1 MGTYSNLVPGGVCN
15 SIYLEEDPPWQ
26 AYEETDGTFTTTYEV
41 STDTDYGTA
50 RYTAEF
56 RFDLPASVNVS
67 NVTITANVYPSFN
80 AQGTLYASITNYN
93 GGSGGTSTSAQSA
106 SVTGIDAQRTFSFSG
121 ISFGNTNSF
130 YVKFWSDNLAGG
142 SPTRY
147 ESVGVGVIR
156 ANVLYTDPQQPRVT
170 ATSPSAQIFSDWES
184 FTYQWSV
191 SNGTQTQAVVQES
204 TDNSNW
210 INVGAVS
217 GSGTNLSGT
226 ARYTAS
232 SGSSQS
238 YSWRVVAT
246 FSDGTT
252 KTSGSL
258 SYSVLAPPPEPDYPP
273 SVSNIS
279 TTPVQPSGLPSTFSS
294 VYIANVSKCK
304 VQASVSA
311 GTYAIREVYFS
322 YPGVEKV
329 SMTYDSTA
337 RKYVGTT
344 PLALSA
350 TTQTITITVTAVDTS
365 GYYTAETVNVTVTPY
380 ADPTL
385 TVNTLYR
392 SNAQGAEDN
401 TGQYYKIKVTA
412 SCSSVQSKNYITSLK
427 AGVKNGTQHTLS
439 SGSTYTFGPELPN
452 EDLVYVIHI
461 SVTDYVGHE
470 TWIERSLAGRLRDVV
485 FKRDVNRKTAH
496 VGVGMTPDGNARTTV
511 QLPPNGTIIIGG
523 QDLIAW
529 LQSKLGEDFPGWD
542 QS

>member
-15 SIYLEEDPPWQ
+15 SEYILIDGPEWQ
-26 AYEETDGTFTTTYEV
+26 TYEETSGGFTTTYEV

-56 RFDLPASVNVS
+56 RFDLPASVEIS
-67 NVTITANVYPSFN
+67 YITISLNVYPSFN

-93 GGSGGTSTSAQSA
+93 GGSGGTSTSAKTT
-106 SVTGIDAQRTFSFSG
+106 SVTGTDGQRTIAFSG
-121 ISFGNTNSF
+121 ISFGKTNSF
-130 YVKFWSDNLAGG
+130 YVTFWSDDLRGN

-156 ANVLYTDPQQPRVT
+156 ANVLYTDPPQPRVT
-170 ATSPSAQIFSDWES
+170 ITGPTAGVFEAGTSFSYS
-184 FTYQWSV
+184 WSV
-191 SNGTQTQAVVQES
+191 SNGTQTSAVIQES
-204 TDNSNW
+204 SDGSSWTTTRN
-210 INVGAVS
+210 VS
-217 GSGTNLSGT
+217 GSTTSVSE
-226 ARYTAS
+226 TAS
-232 SGSSQS
+232 GVGLH
-238 YSWRVVAT
+238 YWRVVVT
-246 FSDGTT
+246 FSGGTT
-252 KTSGSL
+252 VTSSNGQ
-258 SYSVLAPPPEPDYPP
+258 YSVTEPYVPPEPDEPP
-273 SVSNIS
+273 YVGNIS
-279 TTPVQPSGLPSTFSS
+279 TTPVQPDSLPATFSS

-311 GTYAIREVYFS
+311 GTYSIREVYFS

-365 GYYTAETVNVTVTPY
+365 GYYTSETVNVTVTPY

-385 TVNTLYR
+385 TINTLIR
-392 SNAQGAEDN
+392 CDAQGAEDN

-412 SCSSVQSKNYITSLK
+412 GCSSVQNKNSITSLK

-485 FKRDVNRKTAH
+485 FKRDVQRKTAH
-496 VGVGMTPDGNARTTV
+496 VGVGMTPDGNTRTTV

-523 QDLIAW
+523 QDLISW
-529 LQSKLGEDFPGWD
+529 LQETLGESFPGWN
-542 QS
+542 S

>member
-1 MGTYSNLVPGGVCN
+1 MGTYSNLVPSGVCN
-15 SIYLEEDPPWQ
+15 SIYFEEDPPWQ
-26 AYEETDGTFTTTYEV
+26 AYEETSGTFTTSYEV
-41 STDTDYGTA
+41 STDTNYGTA

-67 NVTITANVYPSFN
+67 YVTITANVYPSFN

-130 YVKFWSDNLAGG
+130 YVKFWSDNLVGG

-156 ANVLYTDPQQPRVT
+156 ANVLYTDPPQPRVT
-170 ATSPSAQIFSDWES
+170 IGGPSGLTFSDGQS
-184 FTYQWSV
+184 FQYTWTV

-204 TDNSNW
+204 TDNSSW
-210 INVGAVS
+210 SNVGTVS
-217 GSGTNLSGT
+217 GSGTSLSGT

-232 SGSSQS
+232 SGAQQVF
-238 YSWRVVAT
+238 WRVVVT
-246 FSDGTT
+246 FSGGTT
-252 KTSGSL
+252 VTSSSA
-258 SYSVLAPPPEPDYPP
+258 SYSIQEPYVPPEPDYPP

-279 TTPVQPSGLPSTFSS
+279 TTPVQPSGLPATFSS

-304 VQASVSA
+304 VQASISA
-311 GTYAIREVYFS
+311 GTNAIREVYFS

-344 PLALSA
+344 PLALSSSVS
-350 TTQTITITVTAVDTS
+350 ITVTAVDTS
-365 GYYTAETVNVTVTPY
+365 GYWTASDPIKVSVAVY

-392 SNAQGAEDN
+392 CDALGAEDN
-401 TGQYYKIKVTA
+401 TGQYYKIQVTA
-412 SCSSVQSKNYITSLK
+412 TCSSVQNKNSITSLT
-427 AGVKNGTQHTLS
+427 AGVKNGQTTHNLTNGQFH
-439 SGSTYTFGPELPN
+439 TFGPELPN

-485 FKRDVNRKTAH
+485 FKRDVQHETAH
-496 VGVGMTPDGNARTTV
+496 VGVGMTPDWNARTTV

-523 QDLIAW
+523 QDLISW
-529 LQSKLGEDFPGWD
+529 LQNTLGESFPGWD
-542 QS
+542 S

>member
-1 MGTYSNLVPGGVCN
+1 MGTYSNLIPQYAFYGG
-15 SIYLEEDPPWQ
+15 EWK
-26 AYEETDGTFTTTYEV
+26 AYEDRSDDFLTE
-41 STDTDYGTA
+41 S
-50 RYTAEF
+50 YTVVYDRGLYPSDVEHALF
-56 RFDLPASVNVS
+56 RFDLPATVNIRSVSIQFKVDGYNDA
-67 NVTITANVYPSFN
+67 TGTVYGFLVN
-80 AQGTLYASITNYN
+80 YA
-93 GGSGGTSTSAQSA
+93 GGQDGATSTEASATVEA
-106 SVTGIDAQRTFSFSG
+106 SEVSRSFSFTGIN
-121 ISFGNTNSF
+121 FGETNSF
-130 YVKFWSDNLAGG
+130 YVNF
-142 SPTRY
+142 Y
-147 ESVGVGVIR
+147 GVLSSSQSRSEAEVSLIR
-156 ANVLYTDPQQPRVT
+156 ANVLYTDPLQPSVT
-170 ATSPSAQIFSDWES
+170 ATSPSAQVFSDGES

-191 SNGTQTQAVVQES
+191 SNGTQTDAVVQES
-204 TDNSNW
+204 SN
-210 INVGAVS
+210 
-217 GSGTNLSGT
+217 GSGWSTVASLYGGSTSISGT

-238 YSWRVVAT
+238 YSWRVVVT

-273 SVSNIS
+273 SIGS
-279 TTPVQPSGLPSTFSS
+279 TSTSPVQPSGLPATFSS

-311 GTYAIREVYFS
+311 GTYSIREVYFS

-344 PLALSA
+344 PLALSSSVS
-350 TTQTITITVTAVDTS
+350 ITVTAVDTS
-365 GYYTAETVNVTVTPY
+365 GYWTASDPITVSVAVY
-380 ADPTL
+380 ADPPL
-385 TVNTLYR
+385 TINTLYR
-392 SNAQGAEDN
+392 CNAQGAEDN

-412 SCSSVQSKNYITSLK
+412 SCSSIDGKNYITSLT
-427 AGVKNGTQHTLS
+427 AGVKNGETTHNLTNGQFH
-439 SGSTYTFGPELPN
+439 TFGPELPN

-485 FKRDVNRKTAH
+485 FKRDVQHETAH
-496 VGVGMTPDGNARTTV
+496 VGVGMTPDGNTRTTV

-529 LQSKLGEDFPGWD
+529 LQNTLGESFPGWD
-542 QS
+542 S